1 MTPNASVVK
10 SHRRQITYVLLGM
23 SVFLLASCASSM
35 RVQPRYNPL
44 APSEF
49 FTNGMSARPLVAGT
63 ISQEETI
70 GNLSFTT
77 GKGPDG
83 QLVASSPISITLPIL
98 QHGKQEYDAFCSP
111 CHGLDGYGQGMIV
124 QRGFSAPPTFHS
136 DRLRQAPDGHYFDVI
151 TNGFGQ
157 MYSYGYRVQPTD
169 RWAIVAYIR
178 ALQLSQNAPQQ
189 IVPADEL
196 QKLQSP

>member
-1 MTPNASVVK
+1 MPVWFKPFQRLLPLALLCLTCFVV
-10 SHRRQITYVLLGM
+10 T
-23 SVFLLASCASSM
+23 SCASNM

-44 APSEF
+44 APSQF

-70 GNLSFTT
+70 GNLPYTT

-83 QLVASSPISITLPIL
+83 QLVASSPISITLPVL
-98 QHGKQEYDAFCSP
+98 QRGQQEYDAFCSP

-124 QRGFSAPPTFHS
+124 QRGFSAPPSFHS

-157 MYSYGYRVQPTD
+157 MYSYGYRVNPAD

-189 IVPADEL
+189 IVPPAEL
-196 QKLQSP
+196 QKIQSPQ